1 MIQYSLVYMIIFG
14 TEGGGQN
21 LHNIAFHFPTN
32 LRFLEEREDYNV
44 YICIFEF
51 QNCHEFLTLVFFFL
65 TFNFFYFFHVQSFF
79 FTFILLFLSFSFVHF
94 FLVIFFIIGP
104 FFFFFYHSAFPINLF
119 IYLFILRKFIF
130 YHFIFFFEGNIQAI
144 YGNKKVGYRVKSAS
158 HTSAMRVLKDINVN
172 WF

>member
-1 MIQYSLVYMIIFG
+1 MIIFG

-44 YICIFEF
+44 YTYLHFWIPKLSWIFNISF
-51 QNCHEFLTLVFFFL
+51 FFFL

-94 FLVIFFIIGP
+94 FLVIFFIIGL
-104 FFFFFYHSAFPINLF
+104 FFFFLPFCIFQFIFLF
-119 IYLFILRKFIF
+119 IYLFLRKFIF
-130 YHFIFFFEGNIQAI
+130 YHFIFFLRGI
-144 YGNKKVGYRVKSAS
+144 YRPYMEIKRLVIESNPRATRVPWGFFK
-158 HTSAMRVLKDINVN
+158 HINVN